1 MPLLE
6 VNDLKKYYPAGRGEI
21 LKAVDG
27 VSFSIE
33 AGETLGIVGESGC
46 GKSTTGRVLLKLEEP
61 TDGRIFFEGTEIT
74 RYTAKQMRPLRR
86 DMQII
91 FQDPYASLDPRMR
104 VAQIIAE
111 PLITHN
117 LVQGKADCEKR
128 VDELLRPLVCR

>member
-1 MPLLE
+1 MMPLLE

-86 DMQII
+86 DM
-91 FQDPYASLDPRMR
+91 
-104 VAQIIAE
+104 
-111 PLITHN
+111 
-117 LVQGKADCEKR
+117 
-128 VDELLRPLVCR
+128 